1 MSVLEAHKTA
11 SLLPLVVY
19 RYMATQRVLIITGDP
34 IGAKL
39 AGPAI
44 RAWNMALQLS
54 NKHEVRLLSLTGIEQ
69 VDAGFELVH
78 VPPFDNAGFE
88 VHHEWADVIVFQGH
102 AMLVFEAMRHSSK
115 IMVVDI
121 YDPMHLEQLE
131 QARELPLPEW
141 ITQVRDATDVL
152 NDQLLR
158 GDYFVCASERQR
170 LFWLGQLAA
179 LGRLN
184 PLTYQDDPDLLRLI
198 DVAPFGL
205 SRVAPQHLRPVLKG
219 VHPGIGVNDK
229 LLLWSG
235 GLYNWFDP
243 ETLIRAVALLSQTR
257 PNIRL
262 FFQGTKH
269 PHPGVPEMEIV
280 ARSRKLAQ
288 ELGVLDSAVF
298 FNDSWVDFDDRQNYL
313 MEADLGVSTHRS
325 HIETTFSFRTRI
337 LDYLWAELPMVVT
350 EGDHFADLVTK
361 DTLGISVPAGDVNA
375 LSAALDKALFNEEFI
390 ALAQTN
396 IKITRQDYFWDVV
409 LTPLLNFVDTAS
421 RSADQGLT
429 LVGGQVQGEL
439 PAGPKQPPRFIRDA
453 RLALGHLKNGG
464 VKKVFERINARL
476 GRK

>member
-1 MSVLEAHKTA
+1 
-11 SLLPLVVY
+11 
-19 RYMATQRVLIITGDP
+19 MATQRVLIITGDP

-54 NKHEVRLLSLTGIEQ
+54 RKHEVRLLSLTGVGDVE
-69 VDAGFELVH
+69 APCELIH
-78 VPPFDNAGFE
+78 VAPFDNGSFAP
-88 VHHEWADVIVFQGH
+88 HHDWADVIIFQGH
-102 AMLVFEAMRHSSK
+102 AMLVFEALRTSSK

-141 ITQVRDATDVL
+141 IKQVRDATDVL

-158 GDYFVCASERQR
+158 GDFFVCASERQR
-170 LFWLGQLAA
+170 LLWLGQLAA

-184 PLTYQDDPDLLRLI
+184 PLTYRDDPDLLRLI
-198 DVAPFGL
+198 DIAPFGL
-205 SRVAPQHLRPVLKG
+205 SRTPPEHQRSVLKG
-219 VHPGIGVNDK
+219 VHPGISKTDK

-243 ETLIRAVALLSQTR
+243 ETLIKAVAQLAQSR

-280 ARSRKLAQ
+280 SRSRKLAQ
-288 ELGVLDSAVF
+288 ELGVLDTAVF

-337 LDYLWAELPMVVT
+337 LDYLWAQLPMVVT

-361 DTLGISVPAGDVNA
+361 KTLGISVPAGDVDA
-375 LSAALDKALFNEEFI
+375 LSAAIEKTLFDEDFN
-390 ALAQTN
+390 AAAKKN
-396 IKITRQDYFWDVV
+396 IGQTRQEYFWDVV
-409 LTPLLNFVDTAS
+409 LEPLLNFVDSAS
-421 RSADQGLT
+421 RSADQGLV

-439 PAGPKQPPRFIRDA
+439 APGPKPSPQFIRDFK
-453 RLALGHLKNGG
+453 LALKHLKNGG
-464 VKKVFERINARL
+464 VKKVSERIKARL
-476 GRK
+476 ARK

>member
-1 MSVLEAHKTA
+1 
-11 SLLPLVVY
+11 
-19 RYMATQRVLIITGDP
+19 MATQRVLIITGDP

-54 NKHEVRLLSLTGIEQ
+54 QKHQVRLLSLTGIEEMEAQ
-69 VDAGFELVH
+69 FELVH
-78 VPPFDNAGFE
+78 VASFDNSSFAP
-88 VHHEWADVIVFQGH
+88 HHEWADVIVFQGH
-102 AMLVFEAMRHSSK
+102 AMLVFEELRNSSK
-115 IMVVDI
+115 ILAIDI

-141 ITQVRDATDVL
+141 INQVRDATDVL

-158 GDYFVCASERQR
+158 GDFFVCASERQR

-184 PLTYQDDPDLLRLI
+184 PLTYQNDPDLLRLI

-205 SRVAPQHLRPVLKG
+205 SRTPPQHVRPVLKG
-219 VHPGIGVNDK
+219 VHPGIRMTDK

-243 ETLIRAVALLSQTR
+243 ETLIRAVALLSKTR

-280 ARSRKLAQ
+280 ARSRKLA
-288 ELGVLDSAVF
+288 EDLDVLNSSVF

-337 LDYLWAELPMVVT
+337 LDYLWASLPMVVT
-350 EGDHFADLVTK
+350 EGDHFADLVTQ
-361 DTLGISVPAGDVNA
+361 DSLGIAVPAGDVEA
-375 LSAALDKALFNEEFI
+375 LAHALDKALFDQNFI
-390 ALAQTN
+390 TNVKHNIEQTR
-396 IKITRQDYFWDVV
+396 KDYFWDVV
-409 LTPLLNFVDTAS
+409 LEPLVNFVDSAS
-421 RSADQGLT
+421 RAADHGLV
-429 LVGGQVQGEL
+429 LVGGHVQGTL
-439 PAGPKQPPRFIRDA
+439 PAGKKQQPKIFRDTK
-453 RLALGHLKNGG
+453 LALGHLKNGG
-464 VKKVFERINARL
+464 VKKVAERIKARL
-476 GRK
+476 GQK